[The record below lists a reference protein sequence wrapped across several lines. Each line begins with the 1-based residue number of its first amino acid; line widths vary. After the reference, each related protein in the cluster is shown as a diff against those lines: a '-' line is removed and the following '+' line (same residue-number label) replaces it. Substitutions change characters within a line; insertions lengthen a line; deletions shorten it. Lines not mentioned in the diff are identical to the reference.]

1 MNALKSEVYLLAENE
16 LYQAAEEQKEI
27 RRQQRRA
34 QALIASGLLLSTLMS
49 AAVGEAIGATRA
61 RPLTVS
67 EANAISYLMDYVAY
81 KMHAPRDWV
90 EEVVMAEF
98 DIQSLAQLQAKQY
111 DNVVEYLLQ
120 LVH

>member
-1 MNALKSEVYLLAENE
+1 MNALKQEIYMLAEQDLFE
-16 LYQAAEEQKEI
+16 AAQEQKEA

-49 AAVGEAIGATRA
+49 VAVGEAIGAARA
-61 RPLTVS
+61 RPLTVN
-67 EANAISYLMDYVAY
+67 EANAISHLMDYVAY

-90 EEVVMAEF
+90 EEVVLAEF
-98 DIQSLAQLQAKQY
+98 DVQSLAQLQAKQY